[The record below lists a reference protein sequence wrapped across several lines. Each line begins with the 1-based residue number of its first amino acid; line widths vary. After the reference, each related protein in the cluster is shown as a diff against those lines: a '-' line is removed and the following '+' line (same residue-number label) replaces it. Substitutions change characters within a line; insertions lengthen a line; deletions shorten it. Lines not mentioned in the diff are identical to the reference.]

1 MEIEKLFS
9 GAEFDWDKWNAD
21 KIRKKHKVQFSEAEE
36 VFLTPEFMVLPDP
49 THSISEKRYI
59 ALGKTRIGRLL
70 FVVFTQRDKKIRIIS
85 ARDMNKKE
93 RRYYDEKIK
102 RSP

>member
-1 MEIEKLFS
+1 MEEKIFSEIEF
-9 GAEFDWDKWNAD
+9 EWDQYNINKSWG
-21 KIRKKHKVQFSEAEE
+21 KHKVKFSEAEE

-70 FVVFTQRDKKIRIIS
+70 LVVFTQRDKKIRIIS